1 MEGGVVPE
9 AAVGGGLGGGGAL
22 SDEAGGVHEPLLPH
36 IGVDGGAGLRFEQA
50 HEMVGAQIDALGQ
63 GFHRERFPEMLVDV
77 AQGLLYLGVAAGL
90 QALGRGLVQAV
101 YPDEQLDDERLAH
114 GLGAEAGVRGG
125 FLIRFNGGLQF
136 RKLPLRGG
144 EQIAAAPVRL
154 VEAVHQSRA
163 GEGPLE
169 ILPVEIEDDA
179 LIGAAAVDDGLV
191 DGVVPHQQHRPGR
204 QGVALLLHQI
214 VDAALEQ
221 DDQLVKL
228 MKVKIQLLPRRILQ
242 MKIVKALAQ
251 IARAVDV

>member
-9 AAVGGGLGGGGAL
+9 AAVDGSLGGGRAL
-22 SDEAGGVHEPLLPH
+22 SDETGGVHEPLLPH
-36 IGVDGGAGLRFEQA
+36 VGVDGGAGLRLEQA
-50 HEMVGAQIDALGQ
+50 HKMVGAQIDALRQSLHG
-63 GFHRERFPEMLVDV
+63 ERLPEMLVDV

-136 RKLPLRGG
+136 RKLPLRGRQ
-144 EQIAAAPVRL
+144 QIAAAPVRL
-154 VEAVHQSRA
+154 VEAVHQPRA
-163 GEGPLE
+163 GKGPLE
-169 ILPVEIEDDA
+169 ILPVEVEDDA
-179 LIGAAAVDDGLV
+179 LVGAAAVDDGLV
-191 DGVVPHQQHRPGR
+191 DGMVAHQQHRPGR

-221 DDQLVKL
+221 NDQLVKL
-228 MKVKIQLLPRRILQ
+228 MEVEIQLLPRRILQ
-242 MKIVKALAQ
+242 MKIMKTLAQ
-251 IARAVDV
+251 ISRAVDV